1 MNYRRLGRSGLRI
14 APVALGTMTMGGS
27 LDDGAAFPLL
37 DRALDAGINL
47 IDMAEMADGLQANV
61 RRTYGVSE
69 ALIGRWLKSQARDRV
84 VIATKVGGPNDAFVL
99 GGTNPIPHIRGGNAV
114 LDRHHMTRALEASLT
129 RLGTDYVDLYQ
140 FHWPDRLVP
149 VDEQLEAAGRSIAA
163 GKVRYLGVSNET
175 TAGLAALLAAADRHG
190 LPRAVAIQ
198 NQYNLLDRGFER
210 GLQELCIAEGVGLLA
225 FSPLAMGV
233 LSGKYAGGALP
244 KGSRL
249 ERFPRY
255 RPRWGKPAHRGQADA
270 FVALCRA
277 AGLDPAQVAL
287 AWVRERPGVATVL
300 SSVTTAAQLDSLIA
314 SARLTLPPALVTA
327 LETLGQAPAFA

>member
-1 MNYRRLGRSGLRI
+1 MNYRRLGRSGLQT

-27 LDDGAAFPLL
+27 LGDAAAFPLL

-69 ALIGRWLKSQARDRV
+69 ALVGRWLKTQARDRV
-84 VIATKVGGPNDAFVL
+84 LIATKVSGPNDAFVL
-99 GGTNPIPHIRGGNAV
+99 GGTNPIPHIRGGNAA
-114 LDRHHMTRALEASLT
+114 LDRHHLTRAIEGSLA
-129 RLGTDYVDLYQ
+129 RLGTDYVDLDQ

-149 VDEQLEAAGRSIAA
+149 VDEQLEAADRLIAA
-163 GKVRYLGVSNET
+163 GKARYLGVSNESA
-175 TAGLAALLAAADRHG
+175 AGLATLLAAADQHG
-190 LPRAVAIQ
+190 LARMVAIQ

-210 GLQELCIAEGVGLLA
+210 GMQELCVAEGVGLLA

-233 LSGKYAGGALP
+233 LSGKYAGDALP
-244 KGSRL
+244 AGSRL

-255 RPRWGKPAHRGQADA
+255 RPRWGKSSHRGQAQA
-270 FVALCRA
+270 FVALCRE

-287 AWVRERPGVATVL
+287 VWVRERAGVAAVL
-300 SSVTTAAQLDSLIA
+300 SSVTGAAQLESLIA
-314 SARLTLPPALVTA
+314 SASLTLPPALTTA